1 MANMTPFRMIDKE
14 AQRTFKVKYFL
25 DGLWF
30 NKIYARYVEPCA
42 GFPQELDL
50 KLLRE
55 RIQRNGISEGWRS
68 NTELESLTDEIVELM
83 RQARTNLLKTKKKA
97 ELKAEG
103 AGQKTL
109 EGIKEMFKGTALI
122 VTWCAKFHKIYG
134 IIDPKPNRDGR
145 ISVTSWEKLPVQKF
159 YDPAEIQKT
168 VNKLFA
174 DRVEWYKKNLA
185 LIAEQTEK
193 MNTVNSGI

>member
-1 MANMTPFRMIDKE
+1 MTPFRMIDKE

-30 NKIYARYVEPCA
+30 NKIYAHYVEPCT
-42 GFPQELDL
+42 GFPQQLDL
-50 KLLRE
+50 ELLRE
-55 RIQRNGISEGWRS
+55 RIQRNGLSVGWRS

-109 EGIKEMFKGTALI
+109 ECIKEMFKGTALI